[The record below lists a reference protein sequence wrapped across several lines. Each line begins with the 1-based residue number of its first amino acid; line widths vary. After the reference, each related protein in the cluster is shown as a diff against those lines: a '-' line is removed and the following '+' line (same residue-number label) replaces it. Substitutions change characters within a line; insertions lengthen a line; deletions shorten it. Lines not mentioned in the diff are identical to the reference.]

1 MKKRKS
7 ENKSETCE
15 WESQK
20 TEQKPPQKKA
30 ELLGRLEIWLI
41 LKTMDQKWKL
51 LSYPVNHVIQ
61 VMQALPRRCHTDRQ
75 RRRRRDVV
83 AFDTEKKKIQV
94 IVLPLRWN
102 AGRLEP
108 HSTHYLP
115 LKCSLAGFQIQQGC
129 KKEKTWTR
137 MLTFSFCLNS
147 QRNVGIKVTW
157 YTVRHKK
164 KFYLLYRGP
173 TEVVAKSYSNRYMN
187 WRSPFKGLNRL
198 RK

>member
-1 MKKRKS
+1 MRVT
-7 ENKSETCE
+7 ENWT
-15 WESQK
+15 
-20 TEQKPPQKKA
+20 KPKPK
-30 ELLGRLEIWLI
+30 RLETWMVGNMVNIKNNGSKIKIAWLSCESCDSGDASVASEVSNRSTETV
-41 LKTMDQKWKL
+41 KM
-51 LSYPVNHVIQ
+51 
-61 VMQALPRRCHTDRQ
+61 RCCC
-75 RRRRRDVV
+75 
-83 AFDTEKKKIQV
+83 FWYWKKKIQV

-115 LKCSLAGFQIQQGC
+115 LKCSLACFQIQQGC

-147 QRNVGIKVTW
+147 QRNVGIKVTR
-157 YTVRHKK
+157 YTARHKK

-198 RK
+198 GK